1 MSALGTVRRR
11 GAELVP
17 DSPAGRRWVLVN
29 LVNSAGDGLFI
40 SGSIVFATKV
50 IGLTGNQVGIGISLA
65 GFAGIAG
72 AGILGRFADRFGPRR
87 VLGIL
92 TVSQAILYVV
102 YGVASSFWPF
112 LAILC
117 LIAICRNGSLSASAA
132 LVAEIDSGQGRV
144 RLRAQARSLYNVG
157 FSLGAA
163 LSAAALAI
171 GTTPAYYALPLGNA
185 VSFIGAYMVI
195 RRLPEAAPRPQSDR
209 RALDALRNKPFL
221 LTTCLTGVLAIHLS
235 LITIVV
241 PLWIVERTT
250 VPQAM
255 IGVLLVLNTL
265 FAVTFQ
271 LGASKGAESL
281 TGSTRKARSA
291 AVAMALGCV
300 VLAPSGHVPT
310 LAAVA
315 LVTVAFLLLSYGEV
329 LQSAGSW
336 GMSYALAPK
345 AAQAEYLGAFSMSSA
360 GQAALAPVTGTLVV
374 LRNGPTGWLIL
385 GAFIMFAAWAVGP
398 AARRAH
404 MSITRRFPDEAVGA
418 PLAPAN

>member
-1 MSALGTVRRR
+1 MSALGSIKRR

-17 DSPAGRRWVLVN
+17 DSPAGRRWVLMN
-29 LVNSAGDGLFI
+29 LINSVGDGLFL
-40 SGSIVFATKV
+40 SGSVVFATKV
-50 IGLTGNQVGIGISLA
+50 IGLTGAQVGIAISLS

-72 AGILGRFADRFGPRR
+72 AGVMGRFADRFGPRR

-102 YGVASSFWPF
+102 YAATSSFWPF
-112 LAILC
+112 VAILC
-117 LIAICRNGSLSASAA
+117 PIAICKNGSLAASAA
-132 LVAEIDSGQGRV
+132 LITEIDPGPGRV
-144 RLRAQARSLYNVG
+144 KLRAQARSMYNAG

-163 LSAAALAI
+163 LSATALAI
-171 GTTPAYYALPLGNA
+171 GTAPAYYALPLGNA
-185 VSFIGAYMVI
+185 VSFIGAYWVI
-195 RRLPEAAPRPQSDR
+195 RRLPEAGPRPQSAR
-209 RALDALRNKPFL
+209 RVLDALRNTPFL
-221 LTTCLTGVLAIHLS
+221 LTTCLTTVLAIHLS

-271 LGASKGAESL
+271 VGASKGAESL

-291 AVAMALGCV
+291 AVAMALGCA

-310 LAAVA
+310 LVA
-315 LVTVAFLLLSYGEV
+315 GALLIAAFLLLSYGEI
-329 LQSAGSW
+329 LQSAGAW

-345 AAQAEYLGAFSMSSA
+345 AAQAEYLGAFAMSSA
-360 GQAALAPVTGTLVV
+360 GQTVLAPAIGALLV
-374 LRNGPTGWLIL
+374 LRNGAMGWLIL
-385 GAFIMFAAWAVGP
+385 GASIVFAAWALGP

-404 MSITRRFPDEAVGA
+404 MSITRRFPDEAVES